1 MKRKLIHWFGLTG
14 LLALISYAAAVIFS
28 PMAYPGYNWM
38 AQAVSDLSAESAP
51 SRMLWEQLAAF
62 YGVGSVVCATCVAIY
77 VSEERLSTGLFRAG
91 IYLFAAMNWVSAVG
105 YKMFPLAD
113 AGKEIASFQ
122 EVMHIVVT
130 ALVVLLS
137 IASLALLIISGIR
150 NAEVRGIGTYATI
163 ALAMMM
169 IGSIGTGIA
178 PPEFF
183 GIVERFSVF
192 AAVGFNAVLGLC
204 LFNGFSGK
212 DENDEVVHR
221 QA

>member
-28 PMAYPGYNWM
+28 PLAYPGYNWM

-77 VSEERLSTGLFRAG
+77 VSEERLSTGLFRTG

-130 ALVVLLS
+130 AAVVLLS
-137 IASLALLIISGIR
+137 VASLVVLIITGIR
-150 NAEVRGIGTYATI
+150 NANVRRIGINATI

-169 IGSIGTGIA
+169 VGSIGMGVA
-178 PPEFF
+178 PPKYF

-192 AAVGFNAVLGLC
+192 AAVGFNAVLGLF
-204 LFNGFSGK
+204 LFNGFRAIADRSMIK
-212 DENDEVVHR
+212 
-221 QA
+221 

>member
-1 MKRKLIHWFGLTG
+1 MDRKLINWLGLTG

-38 AQAVSDLSAESAP
+38 AQAVSDLSAEAAP
-51 SRMLWEQLAAF
+51 SRILWNRLAAF
-62 YGVGSVVCATCVAIY
+62 YGTGSVVCATCVAIY
-77 VSEERLSTGLFRAG
+77 MSEGSLSTGLFRVG
-91 IYLFAAMNWVSAVG
+91 VYLFAAMNWVSAVG

-130 ALVVLLS
+130 ALVVLLP
-137 IASLALLIISGIR
+137 IASLVLLIISGIR
-150 NAEVRGIGTYATI
+150 NTEVRGIGICAAI

-178 PPEFF
+178 PPQYF

-192 AAVGFNAVLGLC
+192 AAVGFNAVLGLY
-204 LFNGFSGK
+204 LFNGFSGM
-212 DENDEVVHR
+212 EEHDEVVYR

>member
-1 MKRKLIHWFGLTG
+1 MKRKLIRWFGLTG

-28 PMAYPGYNWM
+28 PLAYPGYNWM

-77 VSEERLSTGLFRAG
+77 VSEERLSTGLFRTG
-91 IYLFAAMNWVSAVG
+91 IYLFAATNWVSAVG

-137 IASLALLIISGIR
+137 IASLVLLIISGIR

-169 IGSIGTGIA
+169 VGSIGTGIA
-178 PPEFF
+178 PPQVF

-192 AAVGFNAVLGLC
+192 AAVGFNAVLGLY

>member
-14 LLALISYAAAVIFS
+14 LLELISYAAAVIFS
-28 PMAYPGYNWM
+28 PMTYPGYNWM

-113 AGKEIASFQ
+113 VGKEIASFQ
-122 EVMHIVVT
+122 EIMHIVVT

-137 IASLALLIISGIR
+137 IASLVLLIISGIR

-169 IGSIGTGIA
+169 IGSIGTAIA

-192 AAVGFNAVLGLC
+192 AAVGFNAVLGLY
-204 LFNGFSGK
+204 LFNGFRGK

-221 QA
+221 PA

>member
-77 VSEERLSTGLFRAG
+77 VSEERLSTGLFRTG

-130 ALVVLLS
+130 AAVVLLS
-137 IASLALLIISGIR
+137 VASLVVLIVAGCR
-150 NAEVRGIGTYATI
+150 DNRVRGIAVRAAV

-169 IGSIGTGIA
+169 IGSIGTGIV
-178 PPEFF
+178 PPAYF

-192 AAVGFNAVLGLC
+192 AAVGFDAVLGWY
-204 LFNGFSGK
+204 LFNGFQG
-212 DENDEVVHR
+212 VAVR
-221 QA
+221 GTVR

>member
-1 MKRKLIHWFGLTG
+1 MNRKLIHWLGLTG

-28 PMAYPGYNWM
+28 PLAYPGYNWM
-38 AQAVSDLSAESAP
+38 AQAVSDLSAETAP

-62 YGVGSVVCATCVAIY
+62 YGIGSVVCATCVAIY
-77 VSEERLSTGLFRAG
+77 VSEERLSTSLFRVG

-105 YKMFPLAD
+105 YKMFPLSD

-137 IASLALLIISGIR
+137 ISSLVLLIISGIR

-169 IGSIGTGIA
+169 IGSIGTGVV
-178 PPEFF
+178 PPQVF
-183 GIVERFSVF
+183 GIAERFSVF
-192 AAVGFNAVLGLC
+192 AAVGFNAVLGLY

-212 DENDEVVHR
+212 DEYDEVVHR